1 MQKALHLRPPKT
13 VMQMYEILPD
23 GTRSEVID
31 NTIYMPPSPSE
42 IHQDIVIG
50 LNARIKIFVDDTLAG
65 KFYVA
70 PLSVYFDEQNVY
82 EPDMLFIS
90 AENKKIIKGGI
101 IKGVPDLIIEIL
113 SRGNQNYDLKTKY
126 AKYEYFGVKEYFV
139 IDPITKE
146 VLHFIL
152 KKVSTRNRKQQ
163 RRKLNRKSLM
173 LHSHSKTHPSR

>member
-152 KKVSTRNRKQQ
+152 KKSKYEKQ
-163 RRKLNRKSLM
+163 KATKAKVESKILNASF
-173 LHSHSKTHPSR
+173 TF